1 MPILIRWEADHTMTL
16 QLAGT
21 LDTTC
26 VADLE
31 RALESARDRHT
42 PVTLDFGKLRL
53 MDRPTLQYI
62 ADLIQRDLLSVV
74 NCPDYVEGWI
84 HRESAPADR

>member
-1 MPILIRWEADHTMTL
+1 MPILIRWEADRSMTL

-31 RALESARDRHT
+31 RALASARHEHR
-42 PVTLDFGKLRL
+42 PVVLDFGKLRL
-53 MDRPTLQYI
+53 MDRPTLQYVV
-62 ADLIQRDLLSVV
+62 DLIEHEVLPVV

>member
-1 MPILIRWEADHTMTL
+1 MPILIRREPDQTMTL

-31 RALESARDRHT
+31 RALESARHERT
-42 PVTLDFGKLRL
+42 RVVLDCGKLRL
-53 MDRPTLQYI
+53 MDRPTLQYV
-62 ADLIQRDLLSVV
+62 ADLVDGGVLSLA
-74 NCPDYVEGWI
+74 NCPDYVEVWI
-84 HRESAPADR
+84 HRESASANR